1 MKKKSV
7 TELRDEK
14 AQLSE
19 RAKTIIDGAKAESRM
34 VNVSEDAEL
43 TSIQLRMAEINV
55 EIEEVIEENR
65 QEPTR
70 KMDNKMEKF
79 SLRKAILAH
88 MNGKAQ
94 RGAEQSVIDEAIKMN
109 NRSGVGETAENSL
122 VLPMSFRAAVT
133 TGNAGSA
140 LVDEDKME
148 MLFPLQAQLVLAKAG
163 ARFMTGLTGNITWPK
178 TTSANVFWEGETAAA
193 KDGANTF
200 SKGAVFSPKRLTAYV
215 DISKQLLVQE
225 NRDVEGIIRQ
235 LITDA
240 IAQKLE
246 QTAFSGEG
254 ADANT
259 PDGIFASIAPTAGT
273 LDWATIVGMETSVD
287 TANALKGSLAYVMH
301 PKLVGKAKT
310 KVKDT
315 SGAGGF
321 VYGNDGQGYMNGYEV
336 LRSTNVGGSESDG
349 FNVVYGNWNDFFV
362 GQWGAIDITVDPY
375 SQSVNGM
382 IRLVVNSYWDMGAIR
397 EESFVAAKL
406 K

>member
-65 QEPTR
+65 QEPC
-70 KMDNKMEKF
+70 KKINNKMEKF
-79 SLRKAILAH
+79 SLRKAILAQ
-88 MNGKAQ
+88 MSGKAQ
-94 RGAEQSVIDEAIKMN
+94 GAAEQCVIDEAVKLN
-109 NRSGVGETAENSL
+109 NRSGVEMTEGSL
-122 VLPMSFRAAVT
+122 VVPVSYRAALT
-133 TGNAGSA
+133 AAGNDGV
-140 LVDEDKME
+140 LVDEDKQE
-148 MLFPLQAQLVLAKAG
+148 LLFPLENALVLAQAG
-163 ARFMTGLTGNITWPK
+163 ARYMTGLTGNITWPK
-178 TTSANVFWEGETAAA
+178 TTAANVYWEGENDEAA
-193 KDGANTF
+193 DGANAF
-200 SKGAVFSPKRLTAYV
+200 YKGAVFAPKRLTAYV

-235 LITDA
+235 LITNA

-246 QTAFSGEG
+246 ATAFGASG

-259 PDGIFASIAPTAGT
+259 PDGIFASIVPSAGT
-273 LDWATIVGMETSVD
+273 FDWNTIVGMETSVD
-287 TANALKGSLAYVMH
+287 ANNALLGNLAYVMH

-310 KVKDT
+310 KVKDA

-321 VYGNDGQGYMNGYEV
+321 IYGNDGQGYMNGYKV
-336 LRSTNVGGSESDG
+336 LRTNNVGGDESNG
-349 FNVVYGNWNDFFV
+349 YHIVYGNWNDFFI
-362 GQWGAIDITVDPY
+362 GQWGAIGLMVDPY
-375 SQSVNGM
+375 TQATKGM
-382 IRLVVNSYWDMGAIR
+382 VRLVVNSYWNMGVIR
-397 EESFVAAKL
+397 EESFAAAKL